1 MPEEFKTKPTD
12 HRRHRL
18 PNSPVPPLCLWGH
31 VVVPNGCLCAS
42 VWWMKVVAGG
52 VAGLRKNITSG
63 EMRGCHSGG
72 EIKVRAAGGETGPR
86 LRREQTELTEW
97 LNREMREASVNY
109 KQQVG
114 IRRGIRSTME
124 HGIRRRRR
132 RKKKELT
139 LISIVG
145 GAVTCSC

>member
-1 MPEEFKTKPTD
+1 MMDEGSCRGCGWAEE
-12 HRRHRL
+12 
-18 PNSPVPPLCLWGH
+18 
-31 VVVPNGCLCAS
+31 
-42 VWWMKVVAGG
+42 
-52 VAGLRKNITSG
+52 NITSG

-72 EIKVRAAGGETGPR
+72 KIKVCAAGRETGPW
-86 LRREQTELTEW
+86 LKREQEKLTEW
-97 LNREMREASVNY
+97 LNRQMREASVNY

-124 HGIRRRRR
+124 HGIRGRRRE

-145 GAVTCSC
+145 EAVTCLC